1 VLIVGPR
8 MAEGTKK
15 IAARAGIGGIAVLG
29 AKVFFILTGFV
40 QQALLPRFIGRAG
53 WGALALV
60 MAPSN
65 IVNNVVIAGSTQ
77 SASRAVAGAPGRED
91 EAQRAAMR
99 VHVPMAIVA
108 GVLFALAAWPIAWF
122 EHDPYLVLPL
132 ATMSLVLL
140 FYGLYAPF
148 IGVLNGRGLFV
159 KQATLDMMF
168 ATMRTVGLLGVG
180 WLFVRR
186 GLSGA
191 LGSTVGF
198 AMAAATIALV
208 AGGFVRAATGKP
220 DTTQTAGPAPLA
232 GAKYLAVL
240 FPLALAQFFT
250 NALMQVDIILLG
262 RFLHG
267 ATRDAKSADEWVAV
281 YRACQLFAFLPYQL
295 LLSLTQILFP
305 MLARAKAEGSSDEVR
320 EYVARGSRLG
330 AIAMGAMVAVVAGMP
345 ETAIRF
351 AYDPD
356 MAARGASTLR
366 VLALGQGAF
375 TLLGIGCTVLS
386 SLGRERT
393 SAALTATAAACA
405 GIVCAVVVP
414 GRPFG
419 ASQLHATAFAMCA
432 VLVVALVVCAVL
444 VVRAAGSFVPLRSA
458 ARVLVAL
465 ALVVAAGTHVPAVSR
480 ALAPIVAV
488 GLAGAYL
495 LVLAVSREIG
505 VADARWVAS
514 ALRRGK
520 SRKGGAA

>member
-1 VLIVGPR
+1 VKEPD
-8 MAEGTKK
+8 EEK
-15 IAARAGIGGIAVLG
+15 IAARAGVGGVAVLG
-29 AKVFFILTGFV
+29 AKVFFILSGFV

-53 WGALALV
+53 WGALSLV

-99 VHVPMAIVA
+99 VHVPMALLA
-108 GVLFALAAWPIAWF
+108 GALFAAAAWPIAWF
-122 EHDPYLVLPL
+122 EHDLVLAAPL
-132 ATMSLVLL
+132 AVMSLVLL

-148 IGVLNGRGLFV
+148 IGLLNGRGLFV
-159 KQATLDMMF
+159 KQASLDVLF
-168 ATMRTVGLLGVG
+168 ATMRTVLLLGVG

-191 LGSTVGF
+191 LGSTAGF
-198 AMAAATIALV
+198 AAAAAIIALV
-208 AGGFVRAATGKP
+208 ASRVVPRGAGGARG
-220 DTTQTAGPAPLA
+220 DAPVLA
-232 GAKYLAVL
+232 GGRYLAVF
-240 FPLALAQFFT
+240 FPLAFAQFFT

-267 ATRDAKSADEWVAV
+267 ATRDVKAADEWVAV

-305 MLARAKAEGSSDEVR
+305 MLARAKAEGNASEVR

-356 MAARGASTLR
+356 TAARGAATLR

-393 SAALTATAAACA
+393 SAALTASAAACA
-405 GIVCAVVVP
+405 AALCAAVVP
-414 GRPFG
+414 GRAFG
-419 ASQLHATAFAMCA
+419 EAQLEATALAVAA
-432 VLVVALVVCAVL
+432 VLACALVACAVL
-444 VVRAAGSFVPLRSA
+444 VVRVAGSFVPVASA
-458 ARVLVAL
+458 ARVGAALAVAVVVGRFVPPASRLVA
-465 ALVVAAGTHVPAVSR
+465 PA
-480 ALAPIVAV
+480 VAV
-488 GLAGAYL
+488 GLVGVYL

-505 VADARWVAS
+505 AADARWVAT
-514 ALRRGK
+514 AFRRGK
-520 SRKGGAA
+520 RGSRVE